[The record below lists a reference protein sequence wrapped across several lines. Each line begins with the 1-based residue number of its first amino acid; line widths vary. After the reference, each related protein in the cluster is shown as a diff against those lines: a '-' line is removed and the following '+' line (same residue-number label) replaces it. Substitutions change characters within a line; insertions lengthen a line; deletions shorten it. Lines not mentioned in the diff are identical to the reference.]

1 MGERKRFDE
10 LDIMKGIGITL
21 IVIGHLEPG
30 TYLMRFVYSFHL
42 FLFFVCS
49 GFVGARYVERG
60 FVEIAKGNVK
70 RLLLPYLVW
79 SILSQ
84 FVDWLLGIID
94 FGQAARNI
102 LFLDAN
108 VGWNAALWFLVSLFW
123 ADTICALIVKL
134 KRWVQLIAGGVFI
147 MLWMLFAASNVS
159 IFGGLYTVPVAAIFW
174 LFGYWMNVYG
184 IREKMMKNNMCL
196 IISGG
201 VFLVVNICCGVIFN
215 QVISIYHIRYYN
227 IPLTIVAGIAGV
239 LFLMSFSILLNNN
252 GKFAGILIFYGK
264 NTLTILCTHY
274 FILRLIGVVSK
285 KLIGHNLW
293 RYTSTPKSIFLA
305 VAVIVAYYPIL
316 IGTGRLKEKYL

>member
-42 FLFFVCS
+42 FLFFMCS
-49 GFVGARYVERG
+49 GFVGTRYVERC
-60 FVEIAKGNVK
+60 FVEIVKGNVK

-84 FVDWLLGIID
+84 FVDLLFGIID

-123 ADTICALIVKL
+123 ADTICALIVRL
-134 KRWVQLIAGGVFI
+134 IRWAQFIAGGVVI
-147 MLWMLFAASNVS
+147 MLWMLFAVSNVS
-159 IFGGLYTVPVAAIFW
+159 IFWGLYTVPVAAIFW

-184 IREKMMKNNMCL
+184 IHEKMMKNNICL

-201 VFLVVNICCGVIFN
+201 VLLVVNICCGVIFN

-239 LFLMSFSILLNNN
+239 LFLMPFSILLNNN

-274 FILRLIGVVSK
+274 FILRLIGTVSK

-305 VAVIVAYYPIL
+305 VMVIVAYYPIL
-316 IGTGRLKEKYL
+316 IGIGKLKEKYL